1 MGGQV
6 DMLCDQTTQTISVV
20 KDNRVKVYGTTT
32 PKRLSALPNVPT
44 LDQEGLKGFEVKV
57 WHGLYTPKNVP
68 QAIQTKLNTA
78 LKAALNDPDVKKRL
92 ADSNIDVVSMDKV
105 SASGLKTHLDSEI
118 NKWGPVIR
126 KANIPD

>member
-1 MGGQV
+1 MARY
-6 DMLCDQTTQTISVV
+6 L
-20 KDNRVKVYGTTT
+20 
-32 PKRLSALPNVPT
+32 
-44 LDQEGLKGFEVKV
+44 
-57 WHGLYTPKNVP
+57 H
-68 QAIQTKLNTA
+68 TKECSTGNSDRLNTA

-105 SASGLKTHLDSEI
+105 SASGLKTHLDNEI

>member
-1 MGGQV
+1 
-6 DMLCDQTTQTISVV
+6 
-20 KDNRVKVYGTTT
+20 
-32 PKRLSALPNVPT
+32 
-44 LDQEGLKGFEVKV
+44 LDQAGLKGFEVKV

-105 SASGLKTHLDSEI
+105 SANGLKTHLDSEI

>member
-1 MGGQV
+1 MDV
-6 DMLCDQTTQTISVV
+6 DSENRRRHRRYCGLH
-20 KDNRVKVYGTTT
+20 DNTSADNHLKKTT
-32 PKRLSALPNVPT
+32 PSHSAISRKNTYLHFYSDCFP
-44 LDQEGLKGFEVKV
+44 K
-57 WHGLYTPKNVP
+57 YTPKNVP
-68 QAIQTKLNTA
+68 QAIQTRLNTA

-105 SASGLKTHLDSEI
+105 SANGLKTHLDSEV